1 MTAALGGVDLNSII
15 TQMQSSSGAGD
26 VLEDSRRILLRAAKE
41 VQYSL
46 ETPKETCERFR
57 YSGLGLSIAHVF
69 YQIKLFDILVDRAD
83 SPISTRDLAN
93 ETKTDPNLLGK

>member
-15 TQMQSSSGAGD
+15 TQMQSSGGAGD

-46 ETPKETCERFR
+46 ETPKETCDRFR
-57 YSGLGLSIAHVF
+57 YSVRAWMESNVLKIGT
-69 YQIKLFDILVDRAD
+69 KL
-83 SPISTRDLAN
+83 
-93 ETKTDPNLLGK
+93 LLIW